1 MATGRLGNQD
11 VAATTYTNV
20 YTCPADTFAV
30 VSLNLLNRGSSTI
43 TARVA
48 ITTATPP
55 STPANS
61 EFIEFDVQISA
72 KGVLERTGIVV
83 DAGKILSVYCSST
96 GATAVAYGIE
106 TSTV

>member
-30 VSLNLLNRGSSTI
+30 VSLNLLNRGSTTI

-83 DAGKILSVYCSST
+83 DAGKIISVYCSAT
-96 GATAVAYGIE
+96 GVSAVAYGIE